1 MKKVLFY
8 TIPATLLL
16 TLAIG
21 YYAYAWTV
29 DASAT
34 AYNTSSN
41 SVYSNGTAY
50 ASGLNDHFAEVKI
63 KHNPGGGWANAFN
76 DSIGPQQG
84 SAQMF
89 ASRFFPEGRP
99 VRVYAQAKAKH
110 DDGAPQRDTDNAAV
124 N

>member
-41 SVYSNGTAY
+41 SVYSNGSAY
-50 ASGLNDHFAEVKI
+50 ASGLSDHVARVKI
-63 KHNPGGGWANAFN
+63 KHNPGGAWADAF
-76 DSIGPQQG
+76 DRGVGPIQG

-99 VRVYAQAKAKH
+99 VKVYAEATAKH
-110 DDGAPQRDTDNAAV
+110 DDGALERDTDNAAV